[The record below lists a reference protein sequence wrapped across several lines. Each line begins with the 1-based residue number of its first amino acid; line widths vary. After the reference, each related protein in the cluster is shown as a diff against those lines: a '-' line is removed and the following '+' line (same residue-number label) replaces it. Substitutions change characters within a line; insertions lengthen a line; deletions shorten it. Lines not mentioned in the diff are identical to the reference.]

1 MTFTTLDSIL
11 LAVFVFPLI
20 FVQFPTSTISVKEH
34 LYKFDI
40 FYNFQIKFGPAIKR
54 GCWLFCRLN
63 ESLIEWIQRLS
74 SHVLSSSAASV
85 EYALYLV

>member
-1 MTFTTLDSIL
+1 MCVRLISDQLSRDTALFLNDFHNLRSIL
-11 LAVFVFPLI
+11 VAVFVFPLI

-54 GCWLFCRLN
+54 GCLLFC
-63 ESLIEWIQRLS
+63 
-74 SHVLSSSAASV
+74 V
-85 EYALYLV
+85 